1 MASIELVVN
10 NEIVGKVDLDNDR
23 ILIGRSSKASI
34 RVADGTVSARH
45 AVVESKINDETG
57 STEYYIQDLN
67 STNGTFVRGKR
78 IRRLQLSDGDVF
90 KVGWNTFKFHG

>member
-10 NEIVGKVDLDNDR
+10 NEVIGKVDLDNDR
-23 ILIGRSSKASI
+23 ILIGRSNKAAI

-45 AVVESKINDETG
+45 AVVEGKINDETG
-57 STEYYIQDLN
+57 ATEYYIQDLN
-67 STNGTFVRGKR
+67 STNGTFVMGRR
-78 IRRLQLSDGDVF
+78 IRRSQLHDGDVV

>member
-10 NEIVGKVDLDNDR
+10 NEVIGKVDLDNDR
-23 ILIGRSSKASI
+23 ILIGRSNKAAI

-45 AVVESKINDETG
+45 AVVEGKINDETG
-57 STEYYIQDLN
+57 VTEYYIQDLN
-67 STNGTFVRGKR
+67 STNGTFVMGRR
-78 IRRLQLSDGDVF
+78 IRRSQLHDGDVV